1 MEKIYLKNINVPT
14 SWEEVT
20 LKQFTEYLQKLE
32 ELKKENE
39 DELDKSKLVF
49 ESITSF
55 SNLTKEDLAQY
66 PIDVV
71 ERIIE
76 KMDFLTKPLPDY
88 EAKNKITVNDEE
100 YQINFFEKLKLQEYL
115 DANQVLEKDKYN
127 YALLLTILCRKN
139 GEVYNDDFIANTL
152 EDRQKMF
159 EGLPVSKV
167 MPLVNFF
174 LNYLKIYKTC
184 TLLSMLADHEKAEI
198 INYVENTLVSLEKEA
213 FSLRYSPLLIIRL
226 KRLLRLA
233 KNI

>member
-1 MEKIYLKNINVPT
+1 MEKIYLKNIDVPT
-14 SWEEVT
+14 SWDEVT
-20 LKQFTEYLQKLE
+20 LKQFTDYIQKLE

-39 DELDKSKLVF
+39 EELDKSKLVF

-71 ERIIE
+71 ELIVE
-76 KMDFLTKPLPDY
+76 KMNFLTKPLPDY
-88 EAKNKITVNDEE
+88 EPKNNITVNDEE
-100 YQINFFEKLKLQEYL
+100 YKINFFEKLKLQEYL

-139 GEVYNDDFIANTL
+139 GEIYDDDFIANVL

-174 LNYLKIYKTC
+174 LNYLKIYKVC
-184 TLLSMLADHEKAEI
+184 THLSTLADQEKEEI
-198 INYVENTLVSLEKEA
+198 INFAENMLKSLNSKAYTLQ
-213 FSLRYSPLLIIRL
+213 YSPLLAFRL
-226 KRLLRLA
+226 KRLLRLV
-233 KNI
+233 KST